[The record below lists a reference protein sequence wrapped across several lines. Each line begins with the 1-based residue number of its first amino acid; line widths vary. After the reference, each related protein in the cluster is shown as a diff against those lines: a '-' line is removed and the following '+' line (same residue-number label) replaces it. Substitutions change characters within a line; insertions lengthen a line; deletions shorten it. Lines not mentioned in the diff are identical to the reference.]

1 MFDREVKPRE
11 PQQQREQ
18 HHRESACALRESFE
32 RPCHLLRCQPWIGL
46 NGKERKRAW
55 AAPLI
60 DLQGPDATQADE
72 VPRRFDP
79 IRADEA
85 TDEELDRLPYGVI
98 LLDGVGTILRYNL
111 AEARLARVDRAQVLG
126 KKFYGRIAPC
136 TATPEFQ
143 GRVEQFLRDP
153 AAPPSGR
160 FDYVFDYV
168 FDFRFGAQQVDVE
181 LVRAAQPGR
190 VYLLINRR
198 KFGGLRKDART
209 PAIRQEEL
217 APGELELGVIR
228 DANQRREVHLPPQ
241 FFAALRHTWDRVAP
255 KGQALFSQEW
265 GTKWGRLAVVDLEV
279 ESLEL
284 TGKSL
289 REIPMREAVQR
300 LEGLLRRQGW
310 GQLGADFTFARRG
323 AFAVSIA
330 RGALGESLGASDV
343 PRCHLL
349 EGFFRAFF
357 AHLAERL
364 LLVREVACTAQG
376 AAMDCFVV
384 TGVSRKQDLERA
396 IAQSGGD
403 IATVLRKLSEGPVDP
418 GEQAPSEFLAQL

>member
-1 MFDREVKPRE
+1 M
-11 PQQQREQ
+11 
-18 HHRESACALRESFE
+18 
-32 RPCHLLRCQPWIGL
+32 
-46 NGKERKRAW
+46 

-60 DLQGPDATQADE
+60 DLQGPDAAQPDE
-72 VPRRFDP
+72 VLRRFDP
-79 IRADEA
+79 LRADEA
-85 TDEELDRLPYGVI
+85 TDEELDRLQYGVI
-98 LLDGVGTILRYNL
+98 LLDESGGILRYNL
-111 AEARLARVDRAQVLG
+111 AEARLARLDRAQVLG
-126 KKFYGRIAPC
+126 KKFYGKIAPC

-143 GRVEQFLRDP
+143 GRVEKFLRDP

-160 FDYVFDYV
+160 FDYI

-181 LVRAAQPGR
+181 MVRAARPGH

-198 KFGGLRKDART
+198 KFGGLRKDARA

-228 DANQRREVHLPPQ
+228 DANQRREVHLPPH

-255 KGQALFSQEW
+255 QGQALFSQEW

-279 ESLEL
+279 ESLEA
-284 TGKSL
+284 TGRSL
-289 REIPMREAVQR
+289 REVPMREAVQR

-330 RGALGESLGASDV
+330 RGALGESLGASDL

-357 AHLAERL
+357 THLAERL
-364 LLVREVACTAQG
+364 LLVREVACATQG
-376 AAMDCFVV
+376 APLDCFVV
-384 TGVSRKQDLERA
+384 TGPSRKQDLERA
-396 IAQSGGD
+396 ISSSNGD
-403 IATVLRKLSEGPVDP
+403 VALVLRKLSEGPLDP
-418 GEQAPSEFLAQL
+418 AEQAPSEFLAQL